1 MKQDGTSGTFS
12 FTGKNANA
20 AALDDTLTGDIPF
33 GATGAYASSFGGK
46 SQASGKRSFAC
57 GTTTIA
63 KGAYSFASGDN
74 SVALGN
80 DSFVCNYATTAQGVA
95 SFAQGVETQVKTT
108 LYAKPSGS
116 SSAGGT
122 GGDAPSVP
130 TTDVNGQGAA
140 AMGVKTQSNG
150 YGSLAT
156 GISTISNNTGTFT
169 SGVNTFANGFGA
181 VAVGTS
187 SEADGTDSFAG
198 GTSSWAKKD
207 NSFAF
212 GNGVQTLNEDETVV
226 GRYNATSGKLGGDL
240 FVVGKGESD
249 SNRSDAFRVT
259 RSGQAYLAA
268 SGTDNEHVARMAD
281 VYAVQTWAD
290 NRYLDKRSNA
300 GEQYVY
306 STVKFF
312 NNKATFYKGI
322 TVETAPTESNDVV
335 RKNELDAEA
344 SRATAA
350 ESSIESDYMKLDR
363 EEKATGKKTFEGRI
377 DVAAHSDGKGDEFLF
392 SGIKAASANA
402 DRPVWFAFSDGSSIV
417 NGTPT
422 YDLDFKYNP
431 STNKLSVGSAAISG
445 DLTVDGTLTANKIT
459 SVETKNLKV
468 KNATVGLA
476 QGNTEPIT
484 TYIGLYAT
492 KYDGTNDGGLVW
504 DNTGTAYVGD
514 VSVDSSGKITD
525 PDNTLQPLLTRP
537 DSSELEDGSLLAW
550 NSDKSRA
557 EASSKVEVSDSYL
570 SNISANTV
578 KRPYMDGNGEFSS
591 MVNNARIDEKG
602 SDYQYRMNFDGSGD
616 QAYIDTHLSKTGS
629 IYTAVTGDG
638 AYLNTNVTGDKSF
651 LFASLSNIGLDFIAS
666 GDKDKSGSLNYF
678 LVQCSYDGKTNSST
692 VPLVYITH
700 QTADSAGNM
709 AADSSANKYGFAYD
723 SVRNQIGYVERDS
736 NGNLKFVDTKY
747 VPQKSTSGTFVY
759 AHSGDSQSEIEY
771 TALPNPNTIVA
782 RAYDGN
788 FCSAVPTANEHVVNK
803 QYADANYVHKL
814 STSGYKLYAHSGDSQ
829 FEIDYD
835 INATK
840 SSAVQRDA
848 NGNVM
853 MTAPQTALAGVNKQ
867 YADAN
872 YVDLSTNQTIV
883 GEKHFSAGNTANAN
897 VVCYEDGTVF
907 EKKTTIK
914 AGGGD
919 SVNINAGTNDTYFGK
934 PVTLGSASKADY
946 SVTSSSDSKTIVTKG
961 YVDSASSSVQSKLQ
975 QQIDDINANKT
986 VIEEIADT
994 GDANLKLGS
1003 SYKITAAGTS
1013 FTFKMPGNTEAAAS
1027 NITFDKDETAGYTI
1041 GGLKTG
1047 VQLKNM
1053 SIEDIIY
1060 KIFHKFNS
1068 PSGLTMTLLKS
1079 DGSEVQ
1085 TSCTYTYPN
1094 ASPTVTVASIK
1105 WSVTRGAEESGTLTL
1120 SGAASATSDVTG
1132 DTASGTITLSSPVE
1146 ISASSSSKSF
1156 ALTYA
1161 YEDDADEQQSIDAS
1175 GKSISFTQNY
1185 KCYYGTASTNAPT
1198 ATEVAEMSS
1207 SIRTSRNFTNTYTLS
1222 NSMAVYAYPTV
1233 LKELSSIKDAN
1244 NFELLSGFNQTTQ
1257 TIDGVEY
1264 YVYALN
1270 TANTST
1276 QTYTFE

>member
-1 MKQDGTSGTFS
+1 MQKDLE
-12 FTGKNANA
+12 A
-20 AALDDTLTGDIPF
+20 
-33 GATGAYASSFGGK
+33 
-46 SQASGKRSFAC
+46 
-57 GTTTIA
+57 
-63 KGAYSFASGDN
+63 
-74 SVALGN
+74 
-80 DSFVCNYATTAQGVA
+80 
-95 SFAQGVETQVKTT
+95 E
-108 LYAKPSGS
+108 
-116 SSAGGT
+116 
-122 GGDAPSVP
+122 
-130 TTDVNGQGAA
+130 
-140 AMGVKTQSNG
+140 
-150 YGSLAT
+150 
-156 GISTISNNTGTFT
+156 ISNRTAD
-169 SGVNTFANGFGA
+169 VANERDA
-181 VAVGTS
+181 RT
-187 SEADGTDSFAG
+187 
-198 GTSSWAKKD
+198 
-207 NSFAF
+207 N
-212 GNGVQTLNEDETVV
+212 
-226 GRYNATSGKLGGDL
+226 
-240 FVVGKGESD
+240 
-249 SNRSDAFRVT
+249 SDAAISDR
-259 RSGQAYLAA
+259 
-268 SGTDNEHVARMAD
+268 
-281 VYAVQTWAD
+281 
-290 NRYLDKRSNA
+290 
-300 GEQYVY
+300 
-306 STVKFF
+306 
-312 NNKATFYKGI
+312 I
-322 TVETAPTESNDVV
+322 T
-335 RKNELDAEA
+335 AEV
-344 SRATAA
+344 SRATDSESKIDQNLKSEINRAKDA
-350 ESSIESDYMKLDR
+350 ESSIESGYMKKDR
-363 EEKATGKKTFEGRI
+363 EEDITGKKTFEGRI
-377 DVAAHSDGKGDEFLF
+377 EVAAHSDGKGDEFLF

-402 DRPVWFAFSDGSSIV
+402 DRPVWFAFSDGSSVV

-422 YDLDFKYNP
+422 YDTDFEYNP

-468 KNATVGLA
+468 KNATIGLA

-578 KRPYMDGNGEFSS
+578 KRPYVDGNGEFSS
-591 MVNNARIDEKG
+591 MVSNARIDEKG
-602 SDYQYRMNFDGSGD
+602 SDYQYRMNFDGSSD

-638 AYLNTNVTGDKSF
+638 AYLNTNVSGDGSF
-651 LFASLSNIGLDFIAS
+651 LLTSFSDAGIDLIAS

-678 LVQCSYDGKTNSST
+678 LVQCSYNGQTDSNT
-692 VPLVYITH
+692 VPLIYITH
-700 QTADSAGNM
+700 QTTDSEGNM
-709 AADSSANKYGFAYD
+709 VADSSANKYGFAYD

-736 NGNLKFVDTKY
+736 NGNLQFVDTKY

-914 AGGGD
+914 AGNTANANVVCYEDGTVFENGKPVTMQGDTLIQAGGTSLHNISAYTNDTILEKPTVIKAGGGD
-919 SVNINAGTNDTYFGK
+919 SVNINAGTDDTYFGK
-934 PVTLGSASKADY
+934 PVTLGSASTADY
-946 SVTSSSDSKTIVTKG
+946 SVTSSSDAKTIANKD
-961 YVDSASSSVQSKLQ
+961 YVDSTSSSVQSKLQ
-975 QQIDDINANKT
+975 AEIDAINANKT
-986 VIEEIADT
+986 AIEKIADT
-994 GDANLKLGS
+994 GDETLKLGE
-1003 SYKITAAGTS
+1003 SYKITAGGGS
-1013 FTFKMPGNTEAAAS
+1013 ITFKMPDNTEAAAS

-1041 GGLKTG
+1041 GGLKKG
-1047 VQLKNM
+1047 AQLKNM

-1068 PSGLTMTLLKS
+1068 PSGLTMTLLDS
-1079 DGSEVQ
+1079 GGSEVQ

-1120 SGAASATSDVTG
+1120 SGAASATASITG
-1132 DTASGTITLSSPVE
+1132 ETASGTLTLSSPVN
-1146 ISASSSSKSF
+1146 IDASSSSTSKTF
-1156 ALTYA
+1156 KLTYS
-1161 YEDDADEQQSIDAS
+1161 YEDDSNESCSIDSSA
-1175 GKSISFTQNY
+1175 SISFTQNY
-1185 KCYYGTASTNAPT
+1185 KRYYGTASTNAPSADDIT
-1198 ATEVAEMSS
+1198 AMSS
-1207 SIRTSRNFTNTYTLS
+1207 NIGISKTFNNTYSLN
-1222 NSMAVYAYPTV
+1222 NSMAVYAYPKI
-1233 LKELSSIKDAN
+1233 LGALSSIKDFN
-1244 NFELLSGFNQTTQ
+1244 NFGLLTGFKQTTL
-1257 TIDGVEY
+1257 TINGAEY